1 MRIFGAMDT
10 VPTNLWRVLAE
21 FEDSRVPHVL
31 VTLIGVRGSA
41 PAPVGAKMVVAGG
54 GLPHGTV
61 GGGKVEA
68 VAVQRARE
76 ILDGGGGIERVVW
89 NLQRDIGMTCGG
101 EVELLFEPRCFSGW
115 TVAVFG
121 AGHVAQALVPLL
133 LTLDVRVLCFDPR
146 ADWISRLPKSRRL
159 AAEVCGNAVEAVDR
173 LPADAFVCSI
183 TQGHAS
189 DLPVLEGAFRRG
201 CFPFVGCIGSG
212 AKAARLRGDLVRAGI
227 SEADLGRLRCPLG
240 LDIGGNSPQEIA
252 VSIAAQLLQER
263 DRWRGS
269 AGKNGEEVP
278 DAVDLGE

>member
-1 MRIFGAMDT
+1 MRIFTVMDV
-10 VPTNLWRVLAE
+10 VPTNPWRVLAE
-21 FEDSRVPHVL
+21 FEDALVPHVL

-41 PAPVGAKMVVAGG
+41 PAPVGAKMVVAGE

-68 VAVQRARE
+68 AAMRRARE
-76 ILDGGGGIERVVW
+76 ILEGGGGIERVVW

-146 ADWISRLPKSRRL
+146 ADWISKLPKSARL
-159 AAEVCGNAVEAVDR
+159 RAEVCGNAAEAVDR

-189 DLPVLEGAFRRG
+189 DLPVLERAFRRG
-201 CFPFVGCIGSG
+201 CFPFIGCIGSG
-212 AKAARLRGDLVRAGI
+212 SKAARLLGDLAKAGI
-227 SEADLGRLRCPLG
+227 GEVELKKLRCPLG
-240 LDIGGNSPQEIA
+240 LNIGGNTPQEIA
-252 VSIAAQLLQER
+252 ISIAAQLLQER
-263 DRWRGS
+263 DGLRG
-269 AGKNGEEVP
+269 
-278 DAVDLGE
+278 